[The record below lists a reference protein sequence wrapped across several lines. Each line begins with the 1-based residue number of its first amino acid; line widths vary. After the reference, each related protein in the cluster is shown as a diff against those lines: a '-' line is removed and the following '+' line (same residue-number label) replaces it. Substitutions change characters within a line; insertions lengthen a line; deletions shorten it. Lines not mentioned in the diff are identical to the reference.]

1 MVAAGSGILAAAIV
15 ALAVM
20 ASRLRE
26 RVARLE
32 EWQRIHETWETDDP
46 GGIEA
51 TFPRG

>member
-1 MVAAGSGILAAAIV
+1 
-15 ALAVM
+15 M

-32 EWQRIHETWETDDP
+32 EWQRIHETWENDDP
-46 GGIEA
+46 GTIEA